1 MREANGNEPP
11 GGQEAATRQPP
22 GGVSLEAGAD
32 DFLAAILKNA
42 AHPICVV
49 DSGGRMR
56 FANPAALTA
65 LGCDCIDD
73 APTLPL
79 SPSTA
84 GTVACDLDWFARRD
98 GSTFP
103 VSYVSVPIELPEGH
117 VAVVTFAGAEARLRE
132 ERLQREYQ
140 AQRCV
145 AKLVAGGAASVEVFE
160 AIAEQVANVFGLPL
174 VVVWRYEP
182 DVTGT
187 VIGAW
192 SEIPHPFKRGSH
204 WSLDGGAICA
214 MLRTTRRP
222 GRIDDFTGV
231 HGTIA
236 DAQREAGITSCA
248 GAPII
253 VDGQVWGAISVFSID
268 RAPMPE
274 HVEDRLAGFTE
285 LVATAI
291 SNSASR
297 EEIARLADQE
307 AALRRVATLVA
318 RGVAPPDVFAAVAR
332 EVGLLLAVDA
342 THMTRYEPDG
352 SALVVAGWSLAGV
365 HLPVGKPIELDGDS
379 VAATVRSTGR
389 PARMDSYEGAA
400 GSMAARVRALGLGS
414 TVGAPIVVEQ
424 DLWGVMVVSCTDD
437 RVLPPDTE
445 SRVSAF
451 TELVGMAIANTES
464 RIEAARLADE
474 QAALRRV
481 ATLVAR
487 GVPESELFDL
497 VVEEVGRL
505 FGADRAGLIRYD
517 ADAEVTPVASWP
529 SAPSLPDRWATFEG
543 DPARIVAGTRRAL
556 RIDDWSEI
564 PGPIGAFI
572 RELGVRSSAVSP
584 ILVEGRVWGALAV
597 HTRRPDPFSADTES
611 RLENFSELLA
621 TAVSNIQARV
631 DLAASR
637 ARVVA
642 AADDER
648 RRVVRDLHD
657 GAQQRLVQTIFTLR
671 LGQQALES
679 GGRVDVQAVLAQAL
693 DHAQRATEE
702 LRELAHGILP
712 ATLTHGGLRAGV
724 HELVSRTPLPVEE
737 HVCVGRF
744 PAAVEATA
752 YFVVAE
758 ALTNIAKHSQAR
770 HASVT
775 ARVEDHT
782 LQVRVCDDGIGG
794 ARRDGSGLLGL
805 ADRMAVLDG
814 QLRIESP
821 PGGGTVV
828 GADFPLRD

>member
-11 GGQEAATRQPP
+11 SGREAAARQTP
-22 GGVSLEAGAD
+22 GGVS
-32 DFLAAILKNA
+32 
-42 AHPICVV
+42 
-49 DSGGRMR
+49 
-56 FANPAALTA
+56 
-65 LGCDCIDD
+65 
-73 APTLPL
+73 
-79 SPSTA
+79 
-84 GTVACDLDWFARRD
+84 
-98 GSTFP
+98 
-103 VSYVSVPIELPEGH
+103 
-117 VAVVTFAGAEARLRE
+117 AEARTDVRE
-132 ERLQREYQ
+132 ERLQREHE
-140 AQRCV
+140 AQRRV
-145 AKLVAGGAASVEVFE
+145 AKLVAGGAQSAEVFQ
-160 AIAEQVANVFGLPL
+160 AIAEEVGDVIDVPL

-182 DVTGT
+182 DGTGT
-187 VIGAW
+187 VIGVW
-192 SEIPHPFKRGSH
+192 SEIPHPFTRGSH

-214 MLRTTRRP
+214 MLRTTGRP
-222 GRIDDFTGV
+222 GRVDDLTDV

-236 DAQREAGITSCA
+236 DAQREAGMTSCA
-248 GAPII
+248 GAPIMVGGEI
-253 VDGQVWGAISVFSID
+253 WGAISALATD
-268 RAPMPE
+268 RAPMAE
-274 HVEDRLAGFTE
+274 HLEDRLAAFTE
-285 LVATAI
+285 LVAAAI

-318 RGVAPPDVFAAVAR
+318 RGVAPPEVFAAVAR

-342 THMTRYEPDG
+342 THMTRYERDG
-352 SALVVAGWSLAGV
+352 TATVVAGWSLGGG
-365 HLPVGKPIELDGDS
+365 HLPVGKPVGLDGDS
-379 VAATVRSTGR
+379 VAATVRRTGR
-389 PARMDSYEGAA
+389 PARIDSYEGAT
-400 GSMAARVRALGLGS
+400 GSLAARVRELGLGS
-414 TVGAPIVVEQ
+414 SVGAPIVVDQ
-424 DLWGVMVVSCTDD
+424 QLWGVIIVSCTADQT
-437 RVLPPDTE
+437 LAPDTE

-451 TELVGMAIANTES
+451 TELVGMAISNTES
-464 RIEAARLADE
+464 RVEAARLADE

-487 GVPESELFDL
+487 GVPQGELFDV
-497 VVEEVGRL
+497 VVEKVGRL

-517 ADAEVTPVASWP
+517 GDAVVTPVASWP
-529 SAPSLPDRWATFEG
+529 APAPSLPDRWATSEG
-543 DPARIVAGTRRAL
+543 DPARLVAGTRRAV
-556 RIDDWSEI
+556 RIDDWSGV
-564 PGPIGAFI
+564 PGPIGAFV
-572 RELGVRSSAVSP
+572 RDLGVRSSAVSP

-597 HTRRPDPFSADTES
+597 HTRRLDPFPADTES

-642 AADDER
+642 TADEER

-657 GAQQRLVQTIFTLR
+657 GAQQRLIQTIFTLR

-679 GGRVDVQAVLAQAL
+679 GDRVDVRAVLAQAL

-737 HVCVGRF
+737 RVCVERF

-758 ALTNIAKHSQAR
+758 ALTNIAKHAQAR

-775 ARVEDHT
+775 ARVEDDT

-794 ARRDGSGLLGL
+794 AQRDGSGLLGL
-805 ADRMAVLDG
+805 ADRMAALDG

-821 PGGGTVV
+821 PGGGTLV
-828 GADFPLRD
+828 GADFPLHGSDGQ